1 MLILATHSNLINL
14 MSDIFVIKKK
24 INSFCNKIVRVSGDK
39 SLSIRWVLL
48 ASLAKGK
55 SRALNLLY
63 SDDVKASIKLVKKL
77 GIKVKLKKD
86 FCEIYGNGLNGY
98 KYKKNITLNAQ
109 NSGTLGRLILGL
121 LINSDKK
128 IKIIGDK
135 SLSKRDFKRV
145 ADPLRKFGAK
155 LKLTNNRNLPLN
167 ILGTKN
173 LKPIKYYEKRG
184 SAQCKSSIIF
194 AGLRTEGTTIIKA
207 KKSRD
212 HTELLFKYLK
222 LPISLSR
229 KKNYDLIKIKKAKK
243 IDSFNYHIPSD
254 ISSASFFIVLT
265 CLTKNSSLTVKNVNI
280 NPSRVGIVTI
290 LKKMGVKIIFK
301 NKKLYKGELV
311 ADIFVKCSKNLK
323 SINCPTSLNASSI
336 DEFLLI
342 FLVAAKAK
350 GVSFFKNL
358 SELNQKESP
367 RLKWGS
373 KILNLMGIKNIV
385 TKSSIKIFGN
395 PNINLKKKIIIKN
408 YLKDHRIFM
417 SSAIAALAFGG
428 EWHLHNKDSINTS
441 FPNFLKILREIQK

>member
-1 MLILATHSNLINL
+1 MPILATHSNLINL

-24 INSFCNKIVRVSGDK
+24 INSFYNKIVRVSGDK

-55 SRALNLLY
+55 SKALNLLY
-63 SDDVKASIKLVKKL
+63 SDDVKASIKIIKKL
-77 GIKVKLKKD
+77 GVKVKLKKD
-86 FCEIYGNGLNGY
+86 FCEIYGKGLNGY
-98 KYKKNITLNAQ
+98 KYKKNIALNAQ

-121 LINSDKK
+121 LINSDKT

-173 LKPIKYYEKRG
+173 LKPIKYYENRG

-222 LPISLSR
+222 LPISLLKT
-229 KKNYDLIKIKKAKK
+229 KKYDLIKIKKAKK
-243 IDSFNYHIPSD
+243 INSFNYHIPSD

-265 CLTKNSSLTVKNVNI
+265 CLTQNSSLTVKNVNI
-280 NPSRVGIVTI
+280 NPSRIGVVII
-290 LKKMGVKIIFK
+290 LKKMGVKIIFR
-301 NKKLYKGELV
+301 NKRLYKGEMV
-311 ADIFVKCSKNLK
+311 ADVFVKSQKNLK
-323 SINCPTSLNASSI
+323 SINCPTSLNARSI

-367 RLKWGS
+367 RLRWGS

-385 TKSSIKIFGN
+385 TDSSIKIFGN
-395 PNINLKKKIIIKN
+395 PNINIKKKIIIKN

-428 EWHLHNKDSINTS
+428 EWHLHNKNSINTS
-441 FPNFLKILREIQK
+441 FPNFLKILREIQR